1 MKMTAFSSKKTL
13 TLAALLGLT
22 LSGCSTFLPN
32 ENEEVVIAEAQDVA
46 SFSVLSTAALLD
58 TSLVGMI
65 ATNQQTLS
73 TGSLRPLEDSFGEVS
88 EDQLELIHQYLGM
101 FEALLAE
108 DGPIQSTL
116 LESDREG
123 YEVKWVIETKGID
136 GETMSY
142 TVYYNETEII
152 PEVSEEDDD
161 DIVFDDEEDETVEEE
176 TEEVEEDLVLKL
188 RSGSMQETGWRFRR
202 KDDSGQGDQDRDRF
216 MDSDDEEISS
226 LLEGVLVVGSEET
239 ALEYQVTGVRMIEDD
254 EIKTRFISSMDEDS
268 FVQVIHQEE
277 EGEAKFRYTIVQ
289 DRTIVHRSEVKVEQE
304 DNEVKVDLRMMEG
317 AVRGF
322 YQFKKEVEDDAT
334 RIRIH
339 YQNDDQQGVI
349 FVTMTTNGETGE
361 VEYEYQLVGRDGAR
375 RKQRDP
381 FVPQTPVAPTPE
393 SAPSTQA

>member
-1 MKMTAFSSKKTL
+1 MKMTTFSSKKTL

-32 ENEEVVIAEAQDVA
+32 ENGEVVMAEAQDVA

-58 TSLVGMI
+58 TSLVGI
-65 ATNQQTLS
+65 TATHQQMLS
-73 TGSLRPLEDSFGEVS
+73 TGSLQPLEDSFGEVS

-108 DGPIQSTL
+108 EGPIHSTL

-123 YEVKWVIETKGID
+123 YEVKWVIETKGLD

-161 DIVFDDEEDETVEEE
+161 EIIFDDEEDDET
-176 TEEVEEDLVLKL
+176 TEEVEEDLILKL
-188 RSGSMQETGWRFRR
+188 RSGAMQETGWRFRR
-202 KDDSGQGDQDRDRF
+202 KDDSGQGQQDRDRF
-216 MDSDDEEISS
+216 MDNDEDEISS
-226 LLEGVLVVGSEET
+226 LLEGVLVVGSEEA

-277 EGEAKFRYTIVQ
+277 AGEAKFRYTIVQ

-304 DNEVKVDLRMMEG
+304 ENEVKVDLRMMEG

-322 YQFKKEVEDDAT
+322 YQFKKEVENDAT

-339 YQNDDQQGVI
+339 FQNEDQQGVI
-349 FVTMTTNGETGE
+349 FVTMTPNSETGE
-361 VEYEYQLVGRDGAR
+361 MDYEYQLVGREGAR
-375 RKQRDP
+375 HKQRNP
-381 FVPQTPVAPTPE
+381 FMPSSPTAPTPA
-393 SAPSTQA
+393 SIPSTQA

>member
-1 MKMTAFSSKKTL
+1 MKMTTFSSKKTL

-22 LSGCSTFLPN
+22 LSGCSTLLPN
-32 ENEEVVIAEAQDVA
+32 DNGEVVMAEAQDVA

-58 TSLVGMI
+58 TSLVGI
-65 ATNQQTLS
+65 TATHQQMLS

-108 DGPIQSTL
+108 EGPIHSTL

-123 YEVKWVIETKGID
+123 YEVKWVIETKGLD

-161 DIVFDDEEDETVEEE
+161 EIIFDDEEDDET
-176 TEEVEEDLVLKL
+176 TEEVEEDLILKL
-188 RSGSMQETGWRFRR
+188 RSGAMQETGWRFRR
-202 KDDSGQGDQDRDRF
+202 KDDSGQGQQDRDRF
-216 MDSDDEEISS
+216 MDNDEDEISS
-226 LLEGVLVVGSEET
+226 LLEGVLVVGSEEA

-277 EGEAKFRYTIVQ
+277 AGEAKFRYTIVQ

-304 DNEVKVDLRMMEG
+304 ENEVKVDLRMMEG

-322 YQFKKEVEDDAT
+322 YQFKKEVENDAT

-339 YQNDDQQGVI
+339 FQNEDQQGVI
-349 FVTMTTNGETGE
+349 FVTMTPNSETGE
-361 VEYEYQLVGRDGAR
+361 MDYEYQLVGREGAR
-375 RKQRDP
+375 HKQRNP
-381 FVPQTPVAPTPE
+381 FMPASPTAPTPE
-393 SAPSTQA
+393 SIPSTQA